1 MLTLTTI
8 TTLVCSALSLS
19 HHIIANKIGLMQ
31 CTEHSVGPYV
41 LTLSAIGKALK
52 VRHNLCTRLMFLKKA
67 IKFTINLI
75 DLKQNNIVK
84 DLSMGHNVT
93 SRSFFW
99 QKYTLYFFSKIT
111 SGKKGN
117 GFWLAGRR
125 MKQID

>member
-1 MLTLTTI
+1 
-8 TTLVCSALSLS
+8 
-19 HHIIANKIGLMQ
+19 MQ

-93 SRSFFW
+93 SRSFFLA
-99 QKYTLYFFSKIT
+99 KIYFVLFFKNYEW
-111 SGKKGN
+111 KKGQWILVGWTEN
-117 GFWLAGRR
+117 ETN
-125 MKQID
+125 